1 MSETRE
7 SVPLAELHEA
17 LAEYVGKAN
26 ASPRARRSLAGWSCR
41 IQ

>member
-1 MSETRE
+1 MSETGE